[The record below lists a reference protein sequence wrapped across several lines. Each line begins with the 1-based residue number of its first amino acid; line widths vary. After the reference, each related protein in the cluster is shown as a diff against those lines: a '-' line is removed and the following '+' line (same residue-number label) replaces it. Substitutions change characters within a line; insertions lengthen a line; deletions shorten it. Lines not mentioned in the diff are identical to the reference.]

1 MQEWREGWHPEKIN
15 VKGASSNVLVARAG
29 PAVLEATKALVERGY
44 EVVLAEVGSVLRGLV
59 ARERHLPGLSAW

>member
-1 MQEWREGWHPEKIN
+1 MQEWREGWHPEQIN
-15 VKGASSNVLVARAG
+15 VKGASSNVLVARAC